1 MALFSF
7 VGLEITELLNVKGR
21 KIRLIKA
28 SGDINRDGKARV
40 TALDFNRIIE
50 LLG

>member
-1 MALFSF
+1 M
-7 VGLEITELLNVKGR
+7 TQLLNVKGSEV
-21 KIRLIKA
+21 RLIKA
-28 SGDINRDGKARV
+28 SGDITRDGKARV